1 MLGSKFQLN
10 CVGESS
16 YNNYSKIF
24 PGEEIRISVRAFKG
38 AWFIYKE
45 NTNQANSFAS
55 KRTKA
60 HTGCINT
67 IMLSRIRERLVT
79 WCSPLVGKPQNIF
92 NSGCHIN

>member
-1 MLGSKFQLN
+1 M
-10 CVGESS
+10 
-16 YNNYSKIF
+16 F

-38 AWFIYKE
+38 AWIIYKE

-55 KRTKA
+55 KITKA
-60 HTGCINT
+60 HTGCINR

-79 WCSPLVGKPQNIF
+79 WCSLLVGKPQNIF